1 MASLSLLAKYSCL
14 FSKHSTVTTTHKHI
28 SKSVDDVVMMLSCG
42 DDVRMMWCVT
52 QSEEGL
58 LQVSLHLL
66 PDALLHVVRTVAPV
80 AIKH

>member
-14 FSKHSTVTTTHKHI
+14 FSKDSTVKRQQTITFFLHKLFKNYP
-28 SKSVDDVVMMLSCG
+28 SGADVVF
-42 DDVRMMWCVT
+42 VT

-66 PDALLHVVRTVAPV
+66 PDALLHVVRTVALIPL
-80 AIKH
+80 KD